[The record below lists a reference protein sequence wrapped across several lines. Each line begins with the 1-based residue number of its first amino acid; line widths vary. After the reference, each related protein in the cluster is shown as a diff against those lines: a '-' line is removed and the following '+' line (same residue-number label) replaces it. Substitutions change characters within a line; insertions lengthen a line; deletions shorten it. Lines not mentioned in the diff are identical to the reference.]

1 MSAEYEIE
9 LALIRAVPD
18 TPAEA
23 AVLLRYVVQ
32 FWETHEGLEGAN
44 QLTTSES
51 LLTIM
56 SNAATVLEGV
66 TAPSPESIS

>member
-1 MSAEYEIE
+1 MRSNSPSSG
-9 LALIRAVPD
+9 LFR
-18 TPAEA
+18 TPQRKA